1 MAGMSR
7 NIANKNHLP
16 TYSLNNSVHLES
28 NSIHN
33 DETISFLN
41 LNSEDDIN
49 SVCLKNIFLIN
60 LSKTMCLVS
69 RIDSRYKKENE

>member
-1 MAGMSR
+1 MSR

-16 TYSLNNSVHLES
+16 TNSLNNSVHLES

-49 SVCLKNIFLIN
+49 SVCIKNIFLIN

-69 RIDSRYKKENE
+69 RIDSRYKKENG